1 MLVVTCADELNTVK
15 PRATPRTPAAPVH
28 SENLLTK
35 ALAELHGQREA
46 LVRALADADAAIAA
60 LQRLT
65 GAEGAALPA
74 IAPTDPPAAPA
85 PRQRPRAVRS
95 YAVDLTP
102 DVIDSLEGDQKLA
115 ARALAGA
122 GDAGLLSADIA
133 RLTGIKR
140 QSIST
145 PLNILRLAGHIRQE
159 PAAPRKSD
167 TNSVD

>member
-1 MLVVTCADELNTVK
+1 MLAVTCADESNTVT
-15 PRATPRTPAAPVH
+15 PRATRRAPATPAS

-35 ALAELHGQREA
+35 ALAELQEQRAA
-46 LVRALADADAAIAA
+46 LIRALADAEAAITA

-65 GAEGAALPA
+65 GAEGAAPPA
-74 IAPTDPPAAPA
+74 IAPADQPATPT

-102 DVIDSLEGDQKLA
+102 EVIDSLEGDQKLA

>member
-1 MLVVTCADELNTVK
+1 MSRREPSKGRNHTRPVAEPDSSSPYATVLADLHAR
-15 PRATPRTPAAPVH
+15 RA
-28 SENLLTK
+28 
-35 ALAELHGQREA
+35 G